1 MENLKEYYERFTS
14 EELEVMDK
22 KNSEFNKL
30 VGLGEALKIAEK
42 NLGKVNETTIEIR
55 KDYNNQIN
63 VFQDIVFNDE
73 MMVKIMKD
81 I

>member
-30 VGLGEALKIAEK
+30 VGLGEAYMIAEK
-42 NLGKVNETTIEIR
+42 NLGKVNATTIEIR
-55 KDYNNQIN
+55 KAYNNQIN

-73 MMVKIMKD
+73 MMLKIMKD